1 MKIEDLHPEDI
12 RAAIRKKFGTIKSFE
27 REYDLPASG
36 VQDILRGRTSA
47 RVRAAIEAILMEDA
61 NTPARQLTHLQ
72 NERAAA

>member
-27 REYDLPASG
+27 REYDLPTSG

-47 RVRAAIEAILMEDA
+47 RVRAAIEAILMEGP

-72 NERAAA
+72 NKREAA

>member
-47 RVRAAIEAILMEDA
+47 RVRAAIESVLIEQT
-61 NTPARQLTHLQ
+61 NNPPRQSTHLQ
-72 NERAAA
+72 NVRAAA